1 MKYQRILTLISL
13 LLAAVLCSGAERAA
27 ASANFDR
34 LLLLIPD
41 EMILTEPRVNM
52 WLDAAAEEG
61 LHVVPMHDSE
71 FIRPFFEEPPAA
83 GVLLPDS
90 IHKQASDAF
99 VSAVRRFVA
108 GGGRLMLVYDA
119 GTLSPEGKY
128 PPRRARL
135 SDLAGVD
142 YALYD
147 SLKDKT
153 TEWANVAGEIA
164 RLREL
169 GIPPGQYYPFAAEAA
184 EPNPSAPAA
193 GSAEPQL
200 RRYKYGDVKYPSFV
214 TGGSY
219 DGQVIL
225 HSAAGIVAG
234 EHKYEKGS
242 VLFVNLPLGYLKA
255 NTDGLLLH
263 AFLKYFAQHTLTLPG
278 LMAVPDGVG
287 GLVLNWH
294 VDSNAAIRPMQE
306 LESWAPLQEQGPYS
320 IHITAGPDAKAFGD
334 HLGFDAEHIPLSSE
348 LIVHYARL
356 GNAIGS
362 HGGWIHDYFAA
373 NVETGKVA
381 DLEPLLA
388 MNKTALEHVSG
399 KPVVEYS
406 APAGDQPP
414 WVTQWLE
421 AHGFIAHYFTGNAG
435 MGPTQ
440 GYRGGVRES
449 KSMWEFPVLHLD
461 RAAAFEEMKPEG
473 YSDTEVQSWLE
484 AVANFAATGHLVRL
498 VYFHPPGILAYK
510 SVVMNWLDLTA
521 RLRAE
526 GKFRWYTMTELA
538 NFLNSRK
545 QVEWKLSEK
554 EGIVTLAAS
563 HPQSLEHYSWRFATA
578 RFSKPKVIQGSADV
592 KEDGESWIV
601 VAGNVTHLQIETE
614 LIK

>member
-1 MKYQRILTLISL
+1 MKHRKIISVISL
-13 LLAAVLCSGAERAA
+13 LLAAVLCTGAARAET
-27 ASANFDR
+27 SPTFDR

-41 EMILTEPRVNM
+41 EMSLTDSRVNM
-52 WLDAAAEEG
+52 WLDAAEEEG
-61 LHVVPMHDSE
+61 LHVIPMHDSE
-71 FIRPFFEEPPAA
+71 FIRPFFEDSPAA
-83 GVLLPDS
+83 GVILPDS

-99 VSAVRRFVA
+99 VAAVRRFVVA
-108 GGGRLMLVYDA
+108 GGRLMLVYDA

-128 PPRRARL
+128 APGHSRF

-147 SLKDKT
+147 NLRDKT
-153 TEWANVAGEIA
+153 IEWDNVAGEIA
-164 RLREL
+164 HLREL
-169 GIPPGQYYPFAAEAA
+169 KIPPGQYYPFATDLHDAPSTEA
-184 EPNPSAPAA
+184 S
-193 GSAEPQL
+193 EPQL

-214 TGGSY
+214 TSGVY
-219 DGQVIL
+219 AGQIIL

-242 VLFVNLPLGYLKA
+242 VLFINLPLGYLKG

-263 AFLKYFAQHTLTLPG
+263 AFLKYFGEHTLSLPY

-306 LESWAPLQEQGPYS
+306 LATWAPLQEQGPYS
-320 IHITAGPDAKAFGD
+320 IHITAGPDAKEFGD
-334 HLGFDAEHIPLSSE
+334 HLGFDAEHNPASAE
-348 LIVHYARL
+348 LIQHYVKL
-356 GNAIGS
+356 GNVIGS
-362 HGGWIHDYFAA
+362 HGGWIHDYFSAH
-373 NVETGKVA
+373 VETGNLA

-388 MNKTALEHVSG
+388 MNKAALEHVSG

-406 APAGDQPP
+406 APNGDQPP

-440 GYRGGVRES
+440 GYRDGVRES
-449 KSMWEFPVLHLD
+449 QNLWEFPVLHLD

-473 YSDTEVQSWLE
+473 YSDAEVQSWLE
-484 AVANFAATGHLVRL
+484 AVTDFSASHHSVRL

-510 SVVMNWLDLTA
+510 SVVMAWLELTA
-521 RLRAE
+521 RLKAE
-526 GKFRWYTMTELA
+526 GKFRWYTMTDVA

-545 QVEWKLSEK
+545 QVEWKLLEK
-554 EGIVTLAAS
+554 DGVVTLDAS
-563 HPQSLEHYSWRFATA
+563 HPQSLEHQSWRFAA
-578 RFSKPKVIQGSADV
+578 AEFSKPKIVQGSADIRNV
-592 KEDGESWIV
+592 GESWIV

>member
-1 MKYQRILTLISL
+1 MKHCRTIAVISL
-13 LLAAVLCSGAERAA
+13 LLVAVLSSGIARAGTA
-27 ASANFDR
+27 ATLDR
-34 LLLLIPD
+34 LLLLVPD
-41 EMILTEPRVNM
+41 EISLTDTRVNM

-83 GVLLPDS
+83 GVILPDS

-99 VSAVRRFVA
+99 VAAVRRFVA

-119 GTLSPEGKY
+119 GTLSPEVKY
-128 PPRRARL
+128 APGRSRL

-142 YALYD
+142 YALYE

-153 TEWANVAGEIA
+153 IEWANVGGEIA
-164 RLREL
+164 RFREL
-169 GIPPGQYYPFAAEAA
+169 GIPPGQYYPFNGEAA
-184 EPNPSAPAA
+184 EPKPNTPAA
-193 GSAEPQL
+193 ESSQPQL
-200 RRYKYGDVKYPSFV
+200 RRYEFGDVKYPSFV

-219 DGQVIL
+219 AGQMIL

-242 VLFVNLPLGYLKA
+242 VLFVNLPLGYLKG

-263 AFLKYFAQHTLTLPG
+263 AFLKYFAEHTLTLPY
-278 LMAVPDGVG
+278 LMAIPDGIG

-306 LESWAPLQEQGPYS
+306 LASWAPLQEQGPYS
-320 IHITAGPDAKAFGD
+320 IHITAGPDAKTFDD
-334 HLGFDAEHIPLSSE
+334 HLGFDAEHNPVSSE
-348 LIVHYARL
+348 LILHYVRL
-356 GNAIGS
+356 GNTIGS
-362 HGGWIHDYFAA
+362 HGGWIHDYFSAH
-373 NVETGKVA
+373 VETGNLA

-388 MNKTALEHVSG
+388 MNKSTLEHVSG

-406 APAGDQPP
+406 APNGDQPP

-421 AHGFIAHYFTGNAG
+421 AHGFVAHYFTGNAG

-440 GYRGGVRES
+440 GYRDSVRES
-449 KSMWEFPVLHLD
+449 QNMWEFPVLHLD

-473 YSDTEVQSWLE
+473 YSDAEVQSWLE
-484 AVANFAATGHLVRL
+484 AIADFAASRHTVRL
-498 VYFHPPGILAYK
+498 VYFHPPGILTYK
-510 SVVMNWLDLTA
+510 TVVMNWLELTT
-521 RLRAE
+521 RLKAE
-526 GKFRWYTMTELA
+526 GRFRWYTMTDMA

-545 QVEWKLSEK
+545 QVEWSLSEK
-554 EGIVTLAAS
+554 DGVITLDAL
-563 HPQSLEHYSWRFATA
+563 HPQSLEHQSWRFAAA
-578 RFSKPKVIQGSADV
+578 RFSKPRVVQGSAEI
-592 KEDGESWIV
+592 KNDGESWIV
-601 VAGNVTHLQIETE
+601 VAGNVTHIQTETE